1 MKLKENRILLAPCAF
16 FLLLGFSSCD
26 KLDDPVIDVIPVQNP
41 NLVTPEFDPLET
53 DIQRVLVED
62 FTAHQCGNCPPAAV
76 KIEEWMQAHGE
87 VIVPLAIHA
96 GGLADT
102 NEDFPMDWTCEEGN
116 AFWSDLSFQGNPLGR
131 INRLPSENEGLFLSQ
146 WDATLE
152 PLLAATPPAGLQS
165 VVDYIAEDQELVV
178 HTHVTWFQD
187 VDGPVRLALLI
198 AESNIIA
205 PQSWYDTVDPPGP
218 GVVSDYNHKHLLRG
232 SVTGAKGLVVTEDA
246 GAGDETVVTYAV
258 DWNVNWN
265 ADNAEVLAVL
275 TNSEGHVIQ
284 VLSSAVNP

>member
-1 MKLKENRILLAPCAF
+1 MSLKENRLFWTACTFILLC
-16 FLLLGFSSCD
+16 SMNSCD

-76 KIEEWMQAHGE
+76 KIEEWVQEHGE

-96 GGLADT
+96 GGLAAT
-102 NEDFPMDWTCEEGN
+102 NEDFPMDWTCEEGD
-116 AFWSDLSFQGNPLGR
+116 AFWGDLSFQGNPLGR
-131 INRLPSENEGLFLSQ
+131 VNRLPNENEGLFLSQ

-152 PLLAATPPAGLQS
+152 PLLTATPLAGLQS
-165 VVDYIAEDQELVV
+165 VVDYIVADQELVV

-198 AESNIIA
+198 AESDIIA
-205 PQSWYDTVDPPGP
+205 PQSWYETVNPPGP
-218 GVVSDYNHKHLLRG
+218 GVVPDYNHKHLLRG
-232 SVTGAKGLVVTEDA
+232 SVTGAKGLVVTEEA
-246 GAGDETVVTYAV
+246 SAGDETVVTYAF
-258 DWNVNWN
+258 DWNENWDAN
-265 ADNAEVLAVL
+265 HAEVLSVL
-275 TNSEGHVIQ
+275 TNSAGQVIQ
-284 VLSSAVNP
+284 VLSTPVSP